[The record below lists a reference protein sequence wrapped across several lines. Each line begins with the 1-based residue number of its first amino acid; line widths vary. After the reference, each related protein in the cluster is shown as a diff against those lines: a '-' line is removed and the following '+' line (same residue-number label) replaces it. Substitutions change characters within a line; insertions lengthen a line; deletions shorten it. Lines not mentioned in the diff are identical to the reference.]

1 MKWPKKQNKRPGPG
15 FAVFNNPADHGY
27 EGTPHAVCNR
37 LKLEWCCTDGRSGA
51 WAYCIKHYEGH
62 YPVYDENGNCHFN
75 LALTDE
81 QKSLVPPDL
90 HHVHMVLEDAQ
101 PVRWSFIKNT
111 YAIGMH
117 FEPTRGSK
125 SDAEDYI
132 SKTGDKYS
140 ENTDRNS
147 GRPWEEVIYVA
158 RHGEIRGRQG
168 QRSDIQNISV
178 LLTEGK
184 TPSEI
189 LQYSFGY
196 YRYESMIRSAYFDLR
211 DKQTPP
217 EREVKVIWHC
227 GVSGSGKSYDRLKL
241 IEREGESRIFYLTTF
256 KTGAFDKYN
265 GEPILWIEDYKG
277 DFRFGDFL
285 RYLDKYKC
293 ELPARF
299 KNGKALWNEV
309 HITSVLHPLGAYQRM
324 LSEKDQKGDG
334 AEQLLRRISI
344 IRFHWKDENGFYSRD
359 FPITYKKGLPVAPT
373 LEYMRQVCLEGKEP
387 IGVEYTEP
395 ELHKAG
401 FVEISPDEE
410 LPF

>member
-1 MKWPKKQNKRPGPG
+1 M
-15 FAVFNNPADHGY
+15 AV
-27 EGTPHAVCNR
+27 
-37 LKLEWCCTDGRSGA
+37 
-51 WAYCIKHYEGH
+51 
-62 YPVYDENGNCHFN
+62 
-75 LALTDE
+75 TDE
-81 QKSLVPPDL
+81 EKALVPPDL
-90 HHVHMVLEDAQ
+90 HHVHMVLEDTKAMKFTF
-101 PVRWSFIKNT
+101 VKNT
-111 YAIGMH
+111 YAMGMH
-117 FEPTRGSK
+117 FEGTKGNK

-132 SKTGDKYS
+132 SKTGEYDEKQKK
-140 ENTDRNS
+140 EA
-147 GRPWEEVIYVA
+147 GLPWEEVIYVA
-158 RHGEIRGRQG
+158 RHGEIKGRQG

-178 LLTEGK
+178 LLAEGK

-227 GVSGSGKSYDRLKL
+227 GTSGSGKSYDRLKL

-324 LSEKDQKGDG
+324 LAEKDQQGDG

-344 IRFHWKDENGFYSRD
+344 IRYHWKDENGFYSRD

-373 LEYMRQVCLEGKEP
+373 LEYMRQVCTEGREP

-401 FVEISPDEE
+401 FTEISPDEE